1 MQTFF
6 LFGKYTTDAIKKI
19 SSERTRKV
27 VNTIQE
33 MGGRVKSV
41 YALLGNSDLV
51 FIVNLPS
58 AAAAT
63 MVSITLTNITG
74 ISFTTSVAIPVDE
87 FDKMFSQ
94 KGNKK

>member
-6 LFGKYTTDAIKKI
+6 LFGKYTTVAIKKI

-58 AAAAT
+58 AATAT
-63 MVSITLTNITG
+63 MVSITLTKMTG

-87 FDKMFSQ
+87 FDKMFNGKASR
-94 KGNKK
+94 K